1 MGLSHGHASS
11 EAILSVSFV
20 QKSGMV
26 RMRKVIEWITIISVC
41 LVPPL
46 SWARGGGGCL
56 VEGTQI
62 LTPKGVVAI
71 EQLEKGDFVWSLIG
85 GKFQKAE
92 VQELTKVQPGEYL
105 EISITGARLEVTPEH
120 PMMVAHGEYRLAGLV
135 RAGDTVPL
143 ARDGRLDVAKIQ
155 SVRRI
160 AAKKP
165 AYNLLV
171 SPGGTFISGGF
182 IVHNKGCFLPD
193 SLILKADGTES
204 PISTVHSGDELLSFS
219 SEGRMVRT
227 KVRKIIRH
235 EVEEYILLKT
245 DRALLRVTA
254 EHPFYIGKGT
264 YKTVEALKEGDV
276 VFAWDGQWLSE
287 QRIISLQ
294 RVREKVQVYN
304 LQTDHPNTFFA
315 GRIAVHNK
323 GGGCFLPGTRIAT
336 PNGLIA
342 IEALTTGDE
351 VLAVNRDGQTVRT
364 AVKSIFV
371 SRNSVMRIETSGGP
385 LVATKEHPVYLSEGR
400 FRQAGDLRPGD
411 HIVKWKDGRLV
422 VKTVRK
428 ISPVEG
434 EGMVLN
440 LQVDEPNTFVAEG
453 IVVHNKGG
461 GCFPVG
467 TPIQTTRG
475 QIPIDRLSANDS
487 VLALDPQG
495 RILPARVEKIFN
507 THSLLL
513 KIETDRG
520 SLRTTSDHPV
530 GLPGWDFIPAG
541 QLRPGQKVMMWKN
554 GSIQSATVL
563 RTSLEEKEQQ
573 VYNLSV
579 AWPNNFLAADFV
591 THNKGGS
598 SSSRSSSRSGSGGE
612 ISWTVFLIIFG
623 SMFALPLLIAFLAWR
638 NQKKKKSE
646 NLDFVYDR
654 EKIDP
659 KARKTEKLLE
669 FLSKQDPS
677 VSPAELMKLTEST
690 FRKLQECWQARN
702 YEPMKPLMMPD
713 LFNQHVAQ
721 LQGMIRNHEI
731 NRIGDLKV
739 ERIDLVN
746 VRYMEKPD
754 QREFTALI
762 TASACDYYV
771 DDRTEKFLRGDKGS
785 ARFQEFWTFHRMG
798 DQWHLREIEQAG
810 ESDMLKEENFA
821 EMLTDDTIKGIY
833 GEVAKKKGEAGPW
846 LEKETEEKA
855 TRIERM
861 LKFLGQTDKLWNRN
875 QMLERARQVFLN
887 VHLAEE
893 SGDLKQVPAT
903 DLFPEVAEHLQAQ
916 IQQWQ
921 KDGLKV
927 EYRNL
932 CVRKVEL
939 ILVRN
944 FADNSKDE
952 FLVRISAHSQ
962 RISRKGDRI
971 MSQQEDVTP
980 FEEYWTFGRLNNQ
993 WRLKEVLPPGRGMKM
1008 VTQENVDEES
1018 GPGQLQ
1024 WYYRQTRA
1032 S

>member
-1 MGLSHGHASS
+1 
-11 EAILSVSFV
+11 
-20 QKSGMV
+20 
-26 RMRKVIEWITIISVC
+26 MRKVIGWTVILSLC
-41 LVPPL
+41 LVPHL

-56 VEGTQI
+56 VEGTQV
-62 LTPKGVVAI
+62 LTPKGFVAI
-71 EQLEKGDFVWSLIG
+71 EWLKKGDPVWSVIG
-85 GKFQKAE
+85 GKFQRAE
-92 VQELTKVQPGEYL
+92 VQALTKVQPEEYL

-120 PMMVAHGEYRLAGLV
+120 PMMVAQGEYRLAGLIQV
-135 RAGDTVPL
+135 GDTVYL
-143 ARDGRLDVAKIQ
+143 AHNEKLDVAKIQ
-155 SVRRI
+155 SVHRI
-160 AAKKP
+160 TAKQP

-193 SLILKADGTES
+193 SQILKADGMES
-204 PISTVHSGDELLSFS
+204 PISAIHSGDELLSFS

-227 KVRKIIRH
+227 KVREIIRH

-254 EHPFYIGKGT
+254 EHPFYVGKGT

-294 RVREKVQVYN
+294 KVHEKVQVYN

-323 GGGCFLPGTRIAT
+323 GGGCFPPGTRIAT
-336 PNGLIA
+336 PNGLAA

-351 VLAVNRDGQTVRT
+351 VLAVDRDGQTVRT
-364 AVKSIFV
+364 AVKTIFV
-371 SRNSVMRIETSGGP
+371 SRNSVMRIETNGGL
-385 LVATKEHPVYLSEGR
+385 LVATKEHPVSLLGGR

-411 HIVKWKDGRLV
+411 RIVKWKDGRLV
-422 VKTVRK
+422 AKTVRK
-428 ISPVEG
+428 IFPVEG
-434 EGMVLN
+434 EGMVFN
-440 LQVDEPNTFVAEG
+440 LQVGEPNTFVAEG

-461 GCFPVG
+461 GCFPTG
-467 TPIQTTRG
+467 TPIRTLHGQT
-475 QIPIDRLSANDS
+475 PIEKLSPGDP
-487 VLALDPQG
+487 VLAVNPEG
-495 RILPARVEKIFN
+495 RIVNVRVEKIFD
-507 THSLLL
+507 THSLIL

-530 GLPGWDFIPAG
+530 GLPGGDFVPSG
-541 QLRPGQKVMMWKN
+541 QLRSGQKILVWKDS
-554 GSIQSATVL
+554 SIQSATVL
-563 RTSLEEKEQQ
+563 GTSLEEKEEQ

-579 AWPNNFLAADFV
+579 GWPNTFLAADFV

-598 SSSRSSSRSGSGGE
+598 SSSRSSSGGSGGE
-612 ISWTVFLIIFG
+612 LSWTAFLIIFG
-623 SMFALPLLIAFLAWR
+623 AMCGLPLLIVFFAWR
-638 NQKKKKSE
+638 GQKNKKSE
-646 NLDFVYDR
+646 NLDFVYGR
-654 EKIDP
+654 NKIDP
-659 KARKTEKLLE
+659 KAGKTEKLLI

-677 VSPAELMKLTEST
+677 LSPVELVKLTDAT

-713 LFNQHVAQ
+713 LFNQHTAQ
-721 LQGMIRNHEI
+721 LQGMVRNHEI
-731 NRIGDLKV
+731 NRIENLKV
-739 ERIDLVN
+739 EKIDLVN
-746 VRYMEKPD
+746 VRYTEKPD
-754 QREFTALI
+754 QREFTVLV
-762 TASACDYYV
+762 TASARDYYV
-771 DDRTEKFLRGDKGS
+771 DDRTGKFLRGDKGA
-785 ARFQEFWTFHRMG
+785 ARFQEFWTFHRLG
-798 DQWHLREIEQAG
+798 DQWLLREIEQAG
-810 ESDMLKEENFA
+810 ESDVLMEENFA
-821 EMLTDDTIKGIY
+821 EMLTNDTIKGIY

-861 LKFLGQTDKLWNRN
+861 LNFLVQTDKLWNRN
-875 QMLERARQVFLN
+875 QMLERARQVFLS
-887 VHLAEE
+887 VYLAKE

-903 DLFPEVAEHLQAQ
+903 DLFPEVAEHLRAQ

-944 FADNSKDE
+944 FANNSKDE
-952 FLVRISAHSQ
+952 FMVRISAHSQ
-962 RISRKGDRI
+962 RISYEGERI
-971 MSQQEDVTP
+971 VSQQEYVTP
-980 FEEYWTFGRLNNQ
+980 FEEYWTFGRLDNQ
-993 WRLKEVLPPGRGMKM
+993 WKLKEVLPPGGGKKRIA
-1008 VTQENVDEES
+1008 QENVDEES
-1018 GPGQLQ
+1018 GPSQLQ
-1024 WYYRQTRA
+1024 WYYRQPRA